1 MTSRRIPRSLVVGV
15 CVLAFLSASLPIG
28 TTLGGATSLTVTD
41 CVSRTWTAVSLLY
54 TDHFHDFAE
63 LEQELNHFAVEA
75 PQLIDVEVIGQ
86 SYEGRD
92 IVCLRLTN
100 ELIAEQK
107 AKTLVVAHHHG
118 REQITIEVAL
128 RFMLRLLNGYG
139 VDSVITGYLNT
150 EEVYVIP
157 SLNPDALDRVVDGGN
172 HWLRKNLRPFN
183 DDGDALFDEDSLE
196 DVNGDGWIAGY
207 DVYRKSGTSLVY
219 QSTFYEGIDNDGDG
233 RINED
238 PEGLVDI
245 NRNYGAYWG
254 GSPGSSDNPADEIYR
269 GSAGFSEPETRAL
282 RDFASNHRFGMAYS
296 IHSGTNATYFPSDL
310 YGYWVNPTLFSP
322 VYSDLVALL
331 PGGFNTYQGL
341 GEQGEPARRLLE
353 SGQCGMWEDWMY
365 SQRNTPLPIT
375 FELYHDASVDEPG
388 AFTVILNNST
398 HVIYRWNGIYGYFN
412 PEASHIDALWSDV
425 LPAFDYLLA
434 TTPHLTVQLQSV
446 VGLGSSL
453 SVSVNLRCLSARL
466 GTVDLV
472 YVRGEDGSLLHTAP
486 VVSAGGSAVVA
497 FSLPLAAGSQQLVR
511 IGNDYTGYVSFVI
524 SSLSGYALIVGA
536 GLTVALVVAVII
548 HVVRRRRRA
557 ASRS

>member
-1 MTSRRIPRSLVVGV
+1 MVGV
-15 CVLAFLSASLPIG
+15 CALTLLLAALPTSVG
-28 TTLGGATSLTVTD
+28 VTSLGSSPQTFSATGT
-41 CVSRTWTAVSLLY
+41 SAGVSLLY
-54 TDHFHDFAE
+54 PSHFHDFAE
-63 LEQELNHFAVEA
+63 LGQEISNFAAAA
-75 PQLIDVEVIGQ
+75 PQLVDVEVIGQ
-86 SYEGRD
+86 SYEGRN

-100 ELIAEQK
+100 ELNTEQK

-118 REQITIEVAL
+118 REQITIEMAL

-139 VDSVITGYLNT
+139 VDPAITSFLDT
-150 EEVYVIP
+150 EEVYVVP
-157 SLNPDALDRVVDGGN
+157 SLNPDALDRVVNGGN

-183 DDGDALFDEDSLE
+183 DDGDASFDEDSPE

-207 DVYRKSGTSLVY
+207 DVYLKSGASLVY
-219 QSTFYEGIDNDGDG
+219 QSTFYEGIDNDRDG

-254 GSPGSSDNPADEIYR
+254 GSPGSSGNPADEIYR

-331 PGGFNTYQGL
+331 PSGFNTYQGL

-412 PEASHIDALWSDV
+412 PAASHIDALWSDV

-434 TTPHLTVQLQSV
+434 TTPRLTVQLQSV

-511 IGNDYTGYVSFVI
+511 IGNDYTGYVRLVI

-548 HVVRRRRRA
+548 YVVRRRRRA

>member
-1 MTSRRIPRSLVVGV
+1 MNTKSVTTSLFVGACVIALLLSSIPVG
-15 CVLAFLSASLPIG
+15 IG
-28 TTLGGATSLTVTD
+28 TTSVGSLVTTGSA
-41 CVSRTWTAVSLLY
+41 SRTWAAVSLLY
-54 TDHFHDFAE
+54 PSHFHDFAE
-63 LEQELNHFAVEA
+63 LDQEIDHFAAQA

-100 ELIAEQK
+100 ELSGEQK

-118 REQITIEVAL
+118 REQITIEMAL
-128 RFMLRLLNGYG
+128 RFLLHLLNGYG
-139 VDSVITGYLNT
+139 VDPAITSYLDT

-172 HWLRKNLRPFN
+172 HWLRKNLRPFD
-183 DDGDALFDEDSLE
+183 DDGDGRFDEDSPE

-207 DVYRKSGTSLVY
+207 DVYRKSGASLIY

-254 GSPGSSDNPADEIYR
+254 GVPGSSGYPADEDYR
-269 GSAGFSEPETRAL
+269 GSAGFSEPETRVL

-296 IHSGTNATYFPSDL
+296 IHSGINATYFPTDL

-322 VYSDLVALL
+322 VYSDLDALL
-331 PGGFNTYQGL
+331 PSGFNTYQSLASAG
-341 GEQGEPARRLLE
+341 GPPRRLLE

-375 FELYHDASVDEPG
+375 FELFHDASVDEPS
-388 AFTVILNNST
+388 AFTTVVNNAT
-398 HVIYRWNGIYGYFN
+398 HVVYRWNGIYGYFN
-412 PEASHIDALWSDV
+412 PPSSHIDALWSDV

-434 TTPHLTVQLQSV
+434 TTPRLSVQLQSA
-446 VGLGSSL
+446 LSQGSSL
-453 SVSVNLRCLSARL
+453 VVTVNVQCLSARL
-466 GTVDLV
+466 GSRDFV
-472 YVRGEDGSLLHTAP
+472 YVSTEDGTLAHTAP
-486 VVSAGGSAVVA
+486 VIAAGAGAVVV
-497 FSLPLAAGSQQLVR
+497 FSVPATGPQQVVR
-511 IGNDYTGYVSFVI
+511 IGNEYTGYVRLVVSG
-524 SSLSGYALIVGA
+524 LSGYALIAVA
-536 GLTVALVVAVII
+536 GLTIAVVAAVIVY
-548 HVVRRRRRA
+548 VVRRRHRA
-557 ASRS
+557 TEGS